1 MTPTRSS
8 CFSLSLIVALCVGST
23 RVESLQLRHYP
34 KVSVPHGVSPETA
47 PQQHDTT
54 SRRKG
59 LALLLFGAPALLSRA
74 AWAASTSVEFQNVGQ
89 QAPLPAG
96 ETNAFVTLDN
106 GVQVKTYR
114 EGTGTDV
121 VKVGNRVDIQCSG
134 RLLNLNGVVFY
145 NTKNN
150 NPDGY
155 GALPLSFV
163 LGTGRALPG
172 LESGILGMKK
182 GGIRRIIVP
191 ANLAYS
197 QFPDLEPQPMSSM
210 DRRALDSVV
219 KNPRRDGTILFDV
232 QLERFK

>member
-121 VKVGNRVDIQCSG
+121 VKVVAVVMSRHSTVVLRQVKSGVRRTNRRKGCGLS
-134 RLLNLNGVVFY
+134 RMLASSARRTVV
-145 NTKNN
+145 
-150 NPDGY
+150 
-155 GALPLSFV
+155 
-163 LGTGRALPG
+163 
-172 LESGILGMKK
+172 
-182 GGIRRIIVP
+182 
-191 ANLAYS
+191 
-197 QFPDLEPQPMSSM
+197 
-210 DRRALDSVV
+210 
-219 KNPRRDGTILFDV
+219 
-232 QLERFK
+232 